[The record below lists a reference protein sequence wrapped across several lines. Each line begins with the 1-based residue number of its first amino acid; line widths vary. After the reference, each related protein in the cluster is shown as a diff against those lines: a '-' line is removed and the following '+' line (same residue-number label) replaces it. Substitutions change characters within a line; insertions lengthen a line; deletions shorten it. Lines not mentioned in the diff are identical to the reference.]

1 MCALLSPY
9 TTGAATSSNSSST
22 PANSS
27 TTANSSSSST
37 SGWSHAD
44 DFASADV
51 PIEGSR
57 CIEVLGFDFMID
69 EALKPWLIEVNHLPS
84 FGTDSPLDMNIKV
97 CYLLD
102 SYF

>member
-1 MCALLSPY
+1 MA
-9 TTGAATSSNSSST
+9 
-22 PANSS
+22 
-27 TTANSSSSST
+27 
-37 SGWSHAD
+37 GWGHAD

-97 CYLLD
+97 RYLLD
-102 SYF
+102 SYFSSRIDAFIQRTKSRFK